1 MSQEFFNGLKQGFEL
16 GGRFKYLQVNLLA
29 LMRDFEK
36 LNQKSKTNYLYEL
49 WTKVMECQSNIE
61 EIPYEEE
68 VIDEATRHERLNNL
82 STQLNEYRQKYRV
95 LLENYNEIKKK
106 PATRKRK
113 VVVVE
118 EAASVTPEDDF

>member
-49 WTKVMECQSNIE
+49 WTKVMECPSNIE
-61 EIPYEEE
+61 EIPY
-68 VIDEATRHERLNNL
+68 VIDEATRLERLNNL
-82 STQLNEYRQKYRV
+82 STQLNEYRQKYRG

-118 EAASVTPEDDF
+118 AASVTPKDDF